1 MPADKAQEIRKK
13 LKEVIDPETGVS
25 VVDMDM
31 IEEISV
37 EGNRAKIA
45 FRPTI
50 PGCPLIAYL
59 VQQIKAAAE
68 TFVKEAEVQVRR
80 E

>member
-1 MPADKAQEIRKK
+1 MAADKAKQIQEK
-13 LKEVIDPETGVS
+13 LRDVIDPETGID
-25 VVDMDM
+25 VVEMGM
-31 IEEISV
+31 IEKITV

-59 VQQIKAAAE
+59 TQQIKSAAE
-68 TFVKEAEVQVRR
+68 SVVKEAEVQVLR
-80 E
+80 

>member
-1 MPADKAQEIRKK
+1 
-13 LKEVIDPETGVS
+13 
-25 VVDMDM
+25 MDM
-31 IEEISV
+31 IEEITV

-50 PGCPLIAYL
+50 PGCPLIVYL

-68 TFVKEAEVQVRR
+68 TVVKEAEVQVRR